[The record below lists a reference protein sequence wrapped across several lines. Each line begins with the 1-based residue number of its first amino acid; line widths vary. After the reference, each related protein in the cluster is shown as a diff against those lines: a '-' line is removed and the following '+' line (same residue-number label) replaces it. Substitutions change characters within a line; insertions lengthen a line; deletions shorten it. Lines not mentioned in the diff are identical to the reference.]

1 MAHKDPGDARE
12 NDRQR
17 MVDAQLRGRD
27 ITDAAVLEAMA
38 SVPRHAF
45 VPEADQRRAYD
56 DMPLPIGFDQT
67 ISQPYI
73 VAFMT
78 EQLQPRPSDR
88 VLEIGTGSGYQ
99 AAIASPIRTDDDRKT
114 DAKRKPA
121 EFLAFAEVRP
131 GLKALDIASGGGA
144 TASLLTAA
152 VGPKG
157 EVWAQNAKPNP
168 KLQERVGGST
178 LPNLHAV
185 VADFNDPVPKGTPP
199 LDLITI
205 NMSYHDIANTP
216 TDRAAMNKRLY
227 EALKPGGLLVVIDNA
242 AKKGAGLTATKTL
255 HRIDED
261 RVKREV
267 IAAGFELV
275 EESALLA
282 NPADPH
288 TAGVF
293 NDSIRGRTDQFL
305 LKFRRPAAS

>member
-1 MAHKDPGDARE
+1 MLFR
-12 NDRQR
+12 
-17 MVDAQLRGRD
+17 
-27 ITDAAVLEAMA
+27 
-38 SVPRHAF
+38 S
-45 VPEADQRRAYD
+45 
-56 DMPLPIGFDQT
+56 
-67 ISQPYI
+67 
-73 VAFMT
+73 
-78 EQLQPRPSDR
+78 
-88 VLEIGTGSGYQ
+88 
-99 AAIASPIRTDDDRKT
+99 
-114 DAKRKPA
+114 
-121 EFLAFAEVRP
+121 RP

-261 RVKREV
+261 TVVQEITK
-267 IAAGFELV
+267 AGFKLDARSDYLHVASDPREQPFFKMDTPDDKF
-275 EESALLA
+275 ALR
-282 NPADPH
+282 
-288 TAGVF
+288 F
-293 NDSIRGRTDQFL
+293 
-305 LKFRRPAAS
+305 KK

>member
-1 MAHKDPGDARE
+1 MRNPLRSALAFSALSAALLAGGLAHA
-12 NDRQR
+12 
-17 MVDAQLRGRD
+17 
-27 ITDAAVLEAMA
+27 
-38 SVPRHAF
+38 
-45 VPEADQRRAYD
+45 ADQPA
-56 DMPLPIGFDQT
+56 
-67 ISQPYI
+67 
-73 VAFMT
+73 
-78 EQLQPRPSDR
+78 
-88 VLEIGTGSGYQ
+88 GSGYQ

-131 GLKALDIASGGGA
+131 GMKALDVASGGGS

-157 EVWAQNAKPNP
+157 EVWAQNPKPNP

-185 VADFNDPVPKGTPP
+185 VADFNDPIPKGTPP

-227 EALKPGGLLVVIDNA
+227 EALKPGGLLVIVDNA

-261 RVKREV
+261 TVVQEV
-267 IAAGFELV
+267 TKAGFKLDARSDYLHV
-275 EESALLA
+275 A
-282 NPADPH
+282 ADPREQPFFKMD
-288 TAGVF
+288 TP
-293 NDSIRGRTDQFL
+293 DD
-305 LKFRRPAAS
+305 KFALRFKK